1 MKDNIMIGVKGNT
14 LSKIKCRYLLRK
26 TVCLRL
32 LPHFL
37 IILWRLSLCYLLPE
51 HFLENIQIS
60 SATMH
65 VQKSPHI
72 AFSTAA
78 VALTDLVSWKPRQ
91 K

>member
-1 MKDNIMIGVKGNT
+1 MKDNIMIEVKGNT
-14 LSKIKCRYLLRK
+14 LSKIKCRYLRK
-26 TVCLRL
+26 AECLTL
-32 LPHFL
+32 LPYFL
-37 IILWRLSLCYLLPE
+37 IILWRLFLYYLLPE

-60 SATMH
+60 SATMY

-78 VALTDLVSWKPRQ
+78 VALTGLVSWKPRQ